1 MAKTPPKKPKDPAKP
16 TRAKAHRPDA
26 PAHDPALDDLLN
38 PGIARGRA
46 GMGSGTGLQP
56 PPDNS
61 FDRRRDAAEQHTAR
75 KSTPEGFKERPQ
87 SGYVARAPFEGGAP
101 ISGLDPVLAKELGL
115 EVDEDAALPGSRVGA
130 RNKKVEGEIELGRGV
145 TGAAAS
151 NDALEKL
158 LREGREEFQG
168 GIAWSPHRPERPE
181 KLEGGIRFEI
191 KSDLAA
197 ERRSAGRDQ
206 GSGRRRQP
214 Q

>member
-26 PAHDPALDDLLN
+26 PAHDPVLDDLLN
-38 PGIARGRA
+38 PGIGRGRA

-61 FDRRRDAAEQHTAR
+61 FDRRRDFSEQHTAR

-87 SGYVARAPFEGGAP
+87 SGYVARSPFEGSP

-115 EVDEDAALPGSRVGA
+115 EVDEDAALPGSKVGA
-130 RNKKVEGEIELGRGV
+130 RQEKREGEIELGRGV

-158 LREGREEFQG
+158 LREGRAEFQG
-168 GIAWSPHRPERPE
+168 GIAWSPHRPDRPD

-191 KSDLAA
+191 KSELEPKGDQPAAIKDLV
-197 ERRSAGRDQ
+197 EG
-206 GSGRRRQP
+206 
-214 Q
+214 